1 MSREKR
7 EGLPHSKNV
16 EVQSSRKRAYRER
29 ERLSLSNI
37 HRELSLIANM
47 NKHLEIPLEPFLKM
61 DLLAKMSREEV
72 LKLVQSVPFLKYIKH
87 SEHSK
92 KECVRIE
99 YENEGRILLVTG
111 IQR

>member
-1 MSREKR
+1 MKADRPE
-7 EGLPHSKNV
+7 
-16 EVQSSRKRAYRER
+16 SRKDDKPRLKLR